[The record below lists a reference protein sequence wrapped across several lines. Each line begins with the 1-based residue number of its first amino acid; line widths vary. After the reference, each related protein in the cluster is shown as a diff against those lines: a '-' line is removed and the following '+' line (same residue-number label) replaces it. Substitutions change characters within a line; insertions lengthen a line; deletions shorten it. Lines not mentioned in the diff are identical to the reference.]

1 MVVLLR
7 PGSPL
12 KDERRPAG
20 VTGTAAAAANA
31 SSVGRQLPAR
41 VPAEHRSIEP
51 TEADALPAEL
61 TPELLADIE
70 DAAELVRGR
79 RAKATI
85 RAYDAD
91 LRALQAYLRDRGQP
105 AELPVSPL
113 LVAAFVSAESRPDER
128 PGHERPAR
136 AVSTIERRLAAIGKA
151 HQLAGVEDPT
161 KDQRV
166 RDALTG
172 ARRRLR
178 TAPTREKAAL
188 ALEDLEQMVRRIAR
202 DTHAGRRDRAL
213 LLTGIAGA
221 FRRSELVA
229 LDAEDVRFVPEG
241 MLVSIRRSKTDQE
254 GEGAT
259 LAIAY
264 GDRPDFCAVRALRT
278 WLNHAAITSGPIFRR
293 IRAGDRLT
301 PDRLTDR
308 SVALIVK
315 RHAEPVGISPDLFAG
330 HSLRS
335 GGITAAVREGHDERE
350 LARLSRHRNMDVLR
364 GYIRRESAF
373 EDAAQVLA
381 SRKRG

>member
-1 MVVLLR
+1 
-7 PGSPL
+7 
-12 KDERRPAG
+12 
-20 VTGTAAAAANA
+20 
-31 SSVGRQLPAR
+31 
-41 VPAEHRSIEP
+41 
-51 TEADALPAEL
+51 
-61 TPELLADIE
+61 
-70 DAAELVRGR
+70 
-79 RAKATI
+79 
-85 RAYDAD
+85 
-91 LRALQAYLRDRGQP
+91 
-105 AELPVSPL
+105 
-113 LVAAFVSAESRPDER
+113 VAAFVSAESRPDER

-136 AVSTIERRLAAIGKA
+136 AISTIERRLAAIGKA
-151 HQLAGVEDPT
+151 HQLAGLEDPT

-166 RDALTG
+166 RDAMTG

-178 TAPTREKAAL
+178 TAPTKEKAAL
-188 ALEDLEQMVRRIAR
+188 ALEDLDQMLRGIPHA
-202 DTHAGRRDRAL
+202 THAGRRDRAL

-229 LDAEDVRFVPEG
+229 LDAEDIRFVPEG

-254 GEGAT
+254 GQGAT

-264 GDRPDFCAVRALRT
+264 GDRPDFCAVRSLRT
-278 WLNHAAITSGPIFRR
+278 WLNHAEITGGPIFRR

-301 PDRLTDR
+301 GDRLTDR

-315 RHAEPVGISPDLFAG
+315 RHAEPLGLDPELFAG

-373 EDAAQVLA
+373 EDAAQVLS
-381 SRKRG
+381 SRKR

>member
-1 MVVLLR
+1 M
-7 PGSPL
+7 
-12 KDERRPAG
+12 
-20 VTGTAAAAANA
+20 
-31 SSVGRQLPAR
+31 GRQLPAR
-41 VPAEHRSIEP
+41 IPAREHRAIDP
-51 TEADALPAEL
+51 RDADGLPARM

-79 RAKATI
+79 RAAATI

-91 LRALQAYLRDRGQP
+91 LRALWAYLEDRGQP
-105 AELPVSPL
+105 ADMPVSPL

-128 PGHERPAR
+128 PGKERAAR
-136 AVSTIERRLAAIGKA
+136 AIATIERRLAAIGKA
-151 HQLAGVEDPT
+151 HQLAGIEDPT

-166 RDALTG
+166 RDAMTG

-188 ALEDLEQMVRRIAR
+188 ALEDLEHMLEQIPST
-202 DTHAGRRDRAL
+202 THAGRRDKAL

-229 LDAEDVRFVPEG
+229 LDVEDIRFVPEG
-241 MLVSIRRSKTDQE
+241 MLVSVRRSKTDQE
-254 GEGAT
+254 GQGAT

-264 GDRPDFCAVRALRT
+264 GDRTDFCAVRALRT
-278 WLNHAAITSGPIFRR
+278 WIEHAEVRSGPIFRR
-293 IRAGDRLT
+293 VRAGDRLT
-301 PDRLTDR
+301 ADRLTDR
-308 SVALIVK
+308 SVALVVK
-315 RHAEPVGISPDLFAG
+315 RHAEPVGLDPELFAG

-350 LARLSRHRNMDVLR
+350 LARLSRHKNMDVLR

-381 SRKRG
+381 SRKR

>member
-20 VTGTAAAAANA
+20 VTGTAAPAANA

-254 GEGAT
+254 GSGHVVAVPRGSKLRPVEAVDAWLEA
-259 LAIAY
+259 LA
-264 GDRPDFCAVRALRT
+264 RS
-278 WLNHAAITSGPIFRR
+278 SGPLFVRVGKGGR
-293 IRAGDRLT
+293 LGDRLT
-301 PDRLTDR
+301 DQ

-315 RHAEPVGISPDLFAG
+315 KWAAAARLDPAAFSG
-330 HSLRS
+330 HSLRAGFVTS
-335 GGITAAVREGHDERE
+335 ALEAGADLLRVMDVT
-350 LARLSRHRNMDVLR
+350 RHREIGTLKAYD
-364 GYIRRESAF
+364 RRAQAF
-373 EDAAQVLA
+373 RNHAGRAFL
-381 SRKRG
+381 

>member
-1 MVVLLR
+1 M
-7 PGSPL
+7 
-12 KDERRPAG
+12 
-20 VTGTAAAAANA
+20 
-31 SSVGRQLPAR
+31 GRQLPAR
-41 VPAEHRSIEP
+41 IPAEHRPID
-51 TEADALPAEL
+51 TRDAAALPADL

-79 RAKATI
+79 RANATI

-91 LRALQAYLRDRGQP
+91 LRALRAYLQDRGQP
-105 AELPVSPL
+105 GDLPVSPL

-128 PGHERPAR
+128 PGKERPAR
-136 AVSTIERRLAAIGKA
+136 AIATIERRIAAIGKA
-151 HQLAGVEDPT
+151 HQLAGLEDPT

-178 TAPTREKAAL
+178 AAPTKEKAAL
-188 ALEDLEQMVRRIAR
+188 GLEDLDQMLRAIPR

-229 LDAEDVRFVPEG
+229 LDVDDVRFVPEG

-264 GDRPDFCAVRALRT
+264 GDRPEFCAVRALRS
-278 WLNHAAITSGPIFRR
+278 WLEHAKIGAGPIFRR

-315 RHAEPVGISPDLFAG
+315 RHAQPIGLDPELFAG

-373 EDAAQVLA
+373 EDAAQVLV
-381 SRKRG
+381 SRKR

>member
-1 MVVLLR
+1 M
-7 PGSPL
+7 
-12 KDERRPAG
+12 
-20 VTGTAAAAANA
+20 
-31 SSVGRQLPAR
+31 GRQLPAR
-41 VPAEHRSIEP
+41 IPAQHRSIEP
-51 TEADALPAEL
+51 GDADALPADL

-128 PGHERPAR
+128 PGHERAAR
-136 AVSTIERRLAAIGKA
+136 AIATIERRLAAIGKA
-151 HQLAGVEDPT
+151 HQLAGLDDPT

-166 RDALTG
+166 RDAMTG

-188 ALEDLEQMVRRIAR
+188 ALEDLEQMLQRIPR

-229 LDAEDVRFVPEG
+229 LDVEDIRFVPEG

-278 WLNHAAITSGPIFRR
+278 WIGHAELTSGAIFRR

-301 PDRLTDR
+301 ADRLTDR

-315 RHAEPVGISPDLFAG
+315 RHAEPLGLDPELFAG

-373 EDAAQVLA
+373 EDAAQVLS
-381 SRKRG
+381 SRKR

>member
-1 MVVLLR
+1 
-7 PGSPL
+7 
-12 KDERRPAG
+12 
-20 VTGTAAAAANA
+20 
-31 SSVGRQLPAR
+31 VGRQLPER
-41 VPAEHRSIEP
+41 VALERRTIDPG
-51 TEADALPAEL
+51 DAAGLPAAM

-70 DAAELVRGR
+70 DAADLVRGR
-79 RAKATI
+79 RSSATI

-91 LRALQAYLRDRGQP
+91 WRALQAYLRDRGQP
-105 AELPVSPL
+105 ADLPVPAI

-136 AVSTIERRLAAIGKA
+136 AVATIERRLAAIGKA
-151 HQLAGVEDPT
+151 HQLAGLDDPT

-166 RDALTG
+166 RDAMTG

-188 ALEDLEQMVRRIAR
+188 ALEDLEHMLRRIPA

-229 LDAEDVRFVPEG
+229 LDVGDVRFVAEG
-241 MLVSIRRSKTDQE
+241 MLVSVRRSKTDQE
-254 GEGAT
+254 GQGAT

-278 WLNHAAITSGPIFRR
+278 WLEQAEIAAGPIFRR

-301 PDRLTDR
+301 ADRLTDR

-315 RHAEPVGISPDLFAG
+315 RHAEPVGLAPELFAG

-350 LARLSRHRNMDVLR
+350 LARLSRHKNMDVLR

-381 SRKRG
+381 SRKR

>member
-1 MVVLLR
+1 MGR
-7 PGSPL
+7 PLP
-12 KDERRPAG
+12 ERIPAPSRA
-20 VTGTAAAAANA
+20 VDPRDT
-31 SSVGRQLPAR
+31 SELPAN
-41 VPAEHRSIEP
+41 
-51 TEADALPAEL
+51 L

-70 DAAELVRGR
+70 DAADLVRGR
-79 RAKATI
+79 RAKATV

-91 LRALQAYLRDRGQP
+91 LRALQAYLHDRGQP

-128 PGHERPAR
+128 PGRERAAR
-136 AVSTIERRLAAIGKA
+136 AIATIERRLAAIGKA
-151 HQLAGVEDPT
+151 HQLAGLDDPT

-166 RDALTG
+166 RDAMTG

-178 TAPTREKAAL
+178 TAPTREKSAL
-188 ALEDLEQMVRRIAR
+188 GLEDLEQMLQRIPK

-229 LDAEDVRFVPEG
+229 LDVQDIRFVPEG
-241 MLVSIRRSKTDQE
+241 MLVSIRRSKTDLE
-254 GEGAT
+254 GQGAT

-278 WLNHAAITSGPIFRR
+278 WFENAGISAGPIFRR
-293 IRAGDRLT
+293 VRAGDRLT
-301 PDRLTDR
+301 GDRLTDR

-315 RHAEPVGISPDLFAG
+315 RHAEPLGLDPELFAG

-335 GGITAAVREGHDERE
+335 GGITAAVREGHDERA
-350 LARLSRHRNMDVLR
+350 LARLSRHKNIDVLR

-381 SRKRG
+381 ARRR

>member
-1 MVVLLR
+1 MSR
-7 PGSPL
+7 P
-12 KDERRPAG
+12 
-20 VTGTAAAAANA
+20 
-31 SSVGRQLPAR
+31 LPAR
-41 VPAEHRSIEP
+41 RIDPRDAS
-51 TEADALPAEL
+51 TELPAEL

-70 DAAELVRGR
+70 DAADLVRGR
-79 RAKATI
+79 RAAATI

-91 LRALQAYLRDRGQP
+91 LRALFAYLDDRGQP
-105 AELPVSPL
+105 ADLPVSPL

-128 PGHERPAR
+128 PGRERPAR
-136 AVSTIERRLAAIGKA
+136 AVATIERRLAAIGKA
-151 HQLAGVEDPT
+151 HQLAGLDDPT

-188 ALEDLEQMVRRIAR
+188 SLEDLDQMIRPIPTQ
-202 DTHAGRRDRAL
+202 THAGRRDRAL

-229 LDAEDVRFVPEG
+229 LDVEDVRFVPEG
-241 MLVSIRRSKTDQE
+241 MLVSVRRSKTDQE
-254 GEGAT
+254 GRGAT

-264 GDRPDFCAVRALRT
+264 GDRPEFCAVRALRT
-278 WLNHAAITSGPIFRR
+278 WLEHAARRSGPIFTRV
-293 IRAGDRLT
+293 RAGDKLT
-301 PDRLTDR
+301 ADRLTDR

-315 RHAEPVGISPDLFAG
+315 RHADPVGLDAELFAG

-335 GGITAAVREGHDERE
+335 GGITAAVREGHDERA
-350 LARLSRHRNMDVLR
+350 LARLSRHKNMDVLR

-373 EDAAQVLA
+373 EDAAQVLS
-381 SRKRG
+381 SRVR

>member
-1 MVVLLR
+1 M
-7 PGSPL
+7 
-12 KDERRPAG
+12 
-20 VTGTAAAAANA
+20 
-31 SSVGRQLPAR
+31 GRQLPER
-41 VPAEHRSIEP
+41 VAPDRRAIDPR
-51 TEADALPAEL
+51 EAAGLPAEM

-70 DAAELVRGR
+70 DAADLVRGR
-79 RAKATI
+79 RAASTI

-105 AELPVSPL
+105 AELPVPPIL
-113 LVAAFVSAESRPDER
+113 IAAFVSAESRPDER

-136 AVSTIERRLAAIGKA
+136 AVATIERRLAAIGKA
-151 HQLAGVEDPT
+151 HQLAGLEDPT

-166 RDALTG
+166 RDAMTG

-188 ALEDLEQMVRRIAR
+188 ALEDLEHMLRRIPT

-221 FRRSELVA
+221 FRRSELVG
-229 LDAEDVRFVPEG
+229 LNVGDVRFVAEG

-254 GEGAT
+254 GQGAT

-278 WLNHAAITSGPIFRR
+278 WLEHAEIAAGPIFRR

-301 PDRLTDR
+301 ADRLTDR

-315 RHAEPVGISPDLFAG
+315 RHAEPVGLAPELFAG

-350 LARLSRHRNMDVLR
+350 LARLSRHKNMDVLR

-381 SRKRG
+381 SRKR

>member
-1 MVVLLR
+1 L
-7 PGSPL
+7 
-12 KDERRPAG
+12 A
-20 VTGTAAAAANA
+20 VT
-31 SSVGRQLPAR
+31 RHLPAR
-41 VPAEHRSIEP
+41 IEG
-51 TEADALPAEL
+51 DALPAEL

-79 RAKATI
+79 RAEATI

-91 LRALQAYLRDRGQP
+91 LRALYAYLLDRGQP
-105 AELPVSPL
+105 AQLPVSSMVL
-113 LVAAFVSAESRPDER
+113 AAFVSAESRPDER
-128 PGHERPAR
+128 PGHVRPAR
-136 AVSTIERRLAAIGKA
+136 AVATIERRLAAIGKA
-151 HQLAGVEDPT
+151 HQLAGLDDPT

-166 RDALTG
+166 RDAMTG

-178 TAPTREKAAL
+178 SAPTREKSAL
-188 ALEDLEQMVRRIAR
+188 ALEDLEHMLRQIPSS
-202 DTHAGRRDRAL
+202 THAGRRDTAL

-229 LDAEDVRFVPEG
+229 LDVEDVRFVPEG

-254 GEGAT
+254 GAGAT

-278 WLNHAAITSGPIFRR
+278 WLEHAEITTGPIFRR

-315 RHAEPVGISPDLFAG
+315 RHAEPVGLSPELFAG

-350 LARLSRHRNMDVLR
+350 LARLSRHKNMDVLR

-373 EDAAQVLA
+373 EDAAQVLS
-381 SRKRG
+381 SRKR